1 MARIE
6 ADFASSGA
14 DQMEVKNPYSSG
26 PVYNANLIVSQ
37 YCAARDED
45 FESISLDDLAAVL
58 RENKEHLYSYTSV
71 RESREV
77 TSEDPETGEETT
89 TTEIWMVYTIRY
101 NGESYLADHVFRA
114 YG

>member
-6 ADFASSGA
+6 VDFASSGA
-14 DQMEVKNPYSSG
+14 DKMEVKNPYSSG
-26 PVYNANLIVSQ
+26 LVYNANLIVSQ

-45 FESISLDDLAAVL
+45 FESISLDDLSTVL

-77 TSEDPETGEETT
+77 TSEDPETGEETIS
-89 TTEIWMVYTIRY
+89 TEIWMIYTIRY
-101 NGESYLADHVFRA
+101 NGESYLADQCFRA